1 MCTFRYTLRIR
12 YLQKYFRRHWN
23 VSSELLKDKKRYEI
37 VCICIVLV
45 LLRIN
50 NIDKKSSHIFKM
62 FWILQYAYV
71 TAGGMEDGSGM
82 YQQHGG
88 GTPRSHSTAST
99 ASSVSPTGNSG
110 TPMLIVPHPINA
122 TKITDAHHVVT
133 HQNGGG
139 RKYTCKMC
147 PSVSLQNY
155 LIEISLWKSVYYG
168 YRICFTFYNHF

>member
-1 MCTFRYTLRIR
+1 
-12 YLQKYFRRHWN
+12 
-23 VSSELLKDKKRYEI
+23 
-37 VCICIVLV
+37 
-45 LLRIN
+45 
-50 NIDKKSSHIFKM
+50 
-62 FWILQYAYV
+62 
-71 TAGGMEDGSGM
+71 MEDGSGM

-99 ASSVSPTGNSG
+99 ASSISPTGNSG

-147 PSVSLQNY
+147 PSVSLFYFIY
-155 LIEISLWKSVYYG
+155 L
-168 YRICFTFYNHF
+168 FFYIIMNIYKHIYEQLRNL